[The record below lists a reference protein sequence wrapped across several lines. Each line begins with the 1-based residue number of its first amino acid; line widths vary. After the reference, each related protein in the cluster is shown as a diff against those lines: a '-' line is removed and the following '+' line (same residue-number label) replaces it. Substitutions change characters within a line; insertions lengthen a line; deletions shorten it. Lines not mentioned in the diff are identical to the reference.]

1 MVLSIAFAA
10 SQIEVSLGPIVDQL
24 SALGEAT
31 DFIGSSVSVS
41 VKRLNWANGLF
52 ESVSSTGL
60 LPGTRLRVGGPAF
73 HEPGGASGLTDLA
86 AVLGRPRGPGLQGRQ
101 GGVGHKSLEAAGPAQ
116 RVHTTLGNT
125 TWTSL
130 LRGLHFT
137 ECASCRGV
145 GE

>member
-10 SQIEVSLGPIVDQL
+10 SQIEVSLGPIADYL

-31 DFIGSSVSVS
+31 DFLGSSVSVS

-86 AVLGRPRGPGLQGRQ
+86 AVLGRQ

-125 TWTSL
+125 TRTSL